1 MLIPIGVDVPTDR
14 RPWVNYLLVGAIV
27 VVSFMAFG
35 DEGLYRKLSGIE
47 IAGSGSD
54 YEGLMS
60 AYELHQFDPS
70 PMMYPVYAVTSCFVH
85 AGLWHLLGNM
95 LFLWIFGNAM
105 NYKFGHAGYLGLF
118 LLVAVV
124 SGLAHY
130 ATSDLPAVGASGAI
144 YGVMGA
150 FAVFFPRN
158 DVRLLFW
165 ISIFVR
171 HFTVSSLW
179 IILMW
184 VAWDAFYVAVGA
196 ETGVAHWSH
205 LGGFLAGFGVA
216 FGLAAAGVVRSD
228 PDEQTLLEWIG
239 SRAR

>member
-1 MLIPIGVDVPTDR
+1 MFIPIGVDVPTDR

-27 VVSFMAFG
+27 VLSFMAFG
-35 DEGLYRKLSGIE
+35 DEELYHKLAGIE
-47 IAGSGSD
+47 TVSSESD
-54 YEGLMS
+54 LGEFTLTGK
-60 AYELHQFDPS
+60 AYEFNPS

-85 AGLWHLLGNM
+85 GGLWHLLGNM
-95 LFLWIFGNAM
+95 LFLWIFGNAL
-105 NYKFGHAGYLGLF
+105 NYKFGHAGYIGLF

-130 ATSDLPAVGASGAI
+130 ATSDLPVVGASGAI

-158 DVRLLFW
+158 DVRMLFW
-165 ISIFVR
+165 IYLFIR
-171 HFTVSSLW
+171 HFAISSMW
-179 IILMW
+179 VILMW
-184 VAWDAFYVAVGA
+184 VAWDVFYVAAGA

-216 FGLAAAGVVRSD
+216 FALAAAGILRSD
-228 PDEQTLLEWIG
+228 ADEQTLLEWIG